1 MEQELKGQKEVRVK
15 KLSLGIC
22 LIAFLAA
29 LSWGKVGDVLKTI
42 KTPGP
47 CPTGLA
53 FDGKHLWLADDFT
66 DKIYK
71 IDPET
76 GNVLSS
82 FESPGHH
89 PEGLAWDG
97 QFLWHIDSGEKLMYK
112 LDPET
117 GRALSILESNS
128 PNPRDLA
135 WDGEYLWIADFR
147 SDTLLKVST
156 VDGMM
161 VQTFP
166 SPAGEPAGLAFDGK
180 YLWVTDRSEDRI
192 YLVNPADGLCLSSL
206 RSYGP
211 FPYGL
216 AWGDGTLWNV
226 DYENKEIYKIKVFD
240 TDIVSKWDE
249 LPLSLQFVKEFRNYG
264 PGTVKTLD
272 IYLPIPENRD
282 NQSLLGPVRFDPKP
296 NEMIEDSWGQKIAHF
311 QFKDLKGYSIV
322 RPGWK
327 VDARILAVEY
337 FIYPDK
343 VRTLDD
349 IPLDIRNKF
358 TQDGDKYRVSD
369 PYIQELAR
377 KIAGQEKNPYWI
389 VRRIYEYLADHL
401 EYNLKPVGGWNP
413 APTALRRGTASC
425 SEYSYSMIALCRTL
439 GVPIRY
445 VGAVSLRGDDA
456 SFDDVFHR
464 WTEVYLPPYGWI
476 PFDVNKGDRGEGAP
490 PGDKVL
496 GIGNIAARY
505 IITTENGGGD
515 QYLWFG
521 YNYGFKWTS
530 EDRCRIHEES
540 YGLWSPLGEKK
551 YHKPMK

>member
-1 MEQELKGQKEVRVK
+1 MK
-15 KLSLGIC
+15 KFSLCIG
-22 LIAFLAA
+22 LGLFLVA
-29 LSWGKVGDVLKTI
+29 LSWGRVGDIQKII

-47 CPTGLA
+47 CPAGLT
-53 FDGKHLWLADDFT
+53 FDGTYLWLADDYT

-76 GNVLSS
+76 GKVVSS

-97 QFLWHIDSGEKLMYK
+97 KCLWHIDSGERLLYR
-112 LDPET
+112 LDPAT
-117 GRALSILESNS
+117 GTALSILESNS
-128 PNPRDLA
+128 PNPRDLT
-135 WDGEYLWIADFR
+135 WDGEYLWIADFK
-147 SDTLLKVST
+147 SDTLLKVSP

-166 SPAGEPAGLAFDGK
+166 SPAGEPTGLAFDGK
-180 YLWVTDRSEDRI
+180 YLWVSDRSEDRI

-216 AWGDGTLWNV
+216 AWGNASLWNV
-226 DYENKEIYKIKVFD
+226 DYENDEVYSIKVFD
-240 TDIVSKWDE
+240 ADIVSRWGE
-249 LPLSLQFVKEFRNYG
+249 NRLSLQYVKEFRNYG

-272 IYLPIPENRD
+272 IYLPIPGNRD
-282 NQSLLGPVRFDPKP
+282 NQTLLGPVRFDPKP
-296 NEMIEDSWGQKIAHF
+296 DELIEDSWGQKIAHF
-311 QFKDLKGYSIV
+311 AFKDLKGYSIV

-327 VDARILAVEY
+327 VDASISAVEY

-343 VRTLDD
+343 VGSLDD
-349 IPLDIRNKF
+349 IPPDIRKKF
-358 TQDGDKYRVSD
+358 TQDGDKYRLSD
-369 PYIQELAR
+369 PTVRELAR
-377 KIAGQEKNPYWI
+377 KIAGKEKNPYWI

-401 EYNLKPVGGWNP
+401 SYNLKPVGGWNP
-413 APTALRRGTASC
+413 APTVLKRGTASC
-425 SEYSYSMIALCRTL
+425 SEYSYTMIALCRSL

-464 WTEVYLPPYGWI
+464 WTEVYLPPYGWV
-476 PFDVNKGDRGEGAP
+476 PFDANKGDRGEGAP
-490 PGDKVL
+490 PGDRAM
-496 GIGNIAARY
+496 GIGNVAARY

-515 QYLWFG
+515 KFLWFG
-521 YNYGFKWTS
+521 YNYGFNWTS
-530 EDRCRIHEES
+530 EGQCRIHEEN

-551 YHKPMK
+551 YHKPLK

>member
-1 MEQELKGQKEVRVK
+1 MK
-15 KLSLGIC
+15 KFSLCIGLSLI
-22 LIAFLAA
+22 LVAF
-29 LSWGKVGDVLKTI
+29 SWGKVGDIQKII

-47 CPTGLA
+47 CPTGLT
-53 FDGKHLWLADDFT
+53 FDGTYLWLADGYT

-76 GNVLSS
+76 GKVVSS

-97 QFLWHIDSGEKLMYK
+97 KYLWHIDSGEKLLYR
-112 LDPET
+112 LDPAT
-117 GRALSILESNS
+117 GTALSILESNS
-128 PNPRDLA
+128 PNPRDLT
-135 WDGEYLWIADFR
+135 WDGEYLWIADFK
-147 SDTLLKVST
+147 SDTLLKVSP

-180 YLWVTDRSEDRI
+180 YLWVSDRSEDRI
-192 YLVNPADGLCLSSL
+192 YLVDPTDGLCLSSL

-216 AWGDGTLWNV
+216 AWGNDALWNV
-226 DYENKEIYKIKVFD
+226 DYENNEIYRIKVFD
-240 TDIVSKWDE
+240 ADIVSRWDE
-249 LPLSLQFVKEFRNYG
+249 NRLSLQFVKEFRNYG

-282 NQSLLGPVRFDPKP
+282 NQTLLGPVQFDPKP
-296 NEMIEDSWGQKIAHF
+296 DEMIEDSWGQKIAHF
-311 QFKDLKGYSIV
+311 AFKDLKGYSIV

-327 VDARILAVEY
+327 VDAKISAVEY
-337 FIYPDK
+337 FVYPDK
-343 VRTLDD
+343 VGSLDD
-349 IPLDIRNKF
+349 IPLDIKKKF
-358 TQDGDKYRVSD
+358 TQDGDKYRLSD
-369 PYIQELAR
+369 PLIQNLAQ
-377 KIAGQEKNPYWI
+377 KIAGKEKNPYWI

-401 EYNLKPVGGWNP
+401 SYNLKPVGGWNP
-413 APTALRRGTASC
+413 APTVLKRGTASC
-425 SEYSYSMIALCRTL
+425 SEYSYTMIALCRSL

-445 VGAVSLRGDDA
+445 VGVVSLRGDDA

-464 WTEVYLPPYGWI
+464 WTEVYLPPYGWV
-476 PFDVNKGDRGEGAP
+476 PFDTNKGDRGEGAP
-490 PGDKVL
+490 PGDKVM
-496 GIGNIAARY
+496 GIGNVAARY

-515 QYLWFG
+515 KYLWFG
-521 YNYGFKWTS
+521 YNYGFNWTS
-530 EDRCRIHEES
+530 EGKCRIQEES

-551 YHKPMK
+551 YHKPLK

>member
-1 MEQELKGQKEVRVK
+1 MKRYG
-15 KLSLGIC
+15 LGIC
-22 LIAFLAA
+22 LFALLAA
-29 LSWGKVGDVLKTI
+29 LSWGKVGDVMKVI

-53 FDGKHLWLADDFT
+53 FDGKHLWLADNFT
-66 DKIYK
+66 DTIYK
-71 IDPET
+71 IDTET
-76 GNVLSS
+76 GKVLSG

-97 QFLWHIDSGEKLMYK
+97 KFLWHIDSGEKLMYK

-117 GRALSILESNS
+117 GRAVSILESNS

-135 WDGEYLWIADFR
+135 WDGEYIWIEDFR

-161 VQTFP
+161 VQTFA

-180 YLWVTDRSEDRI
+180 YLWVADRAEDRI

-211 FPYGL
+211 FPSGL
-216 AWGDGTLWNV
+216 AWGGDAFWNV
-226 DYENKEIYKIKVFD
+226 DYENDEIYKVKIFD
-240 TDIVSKWDE
+240 QDIMTKWE
-249 LPLSLQFVKEFRNYG
+249 EKRLSLRFIKEFRNYG

-272 IYLPIPENRD
+272 IYLPFPENRD
-282 NQSLLGPVRFDPKP
+282 NQALLAAVQFEPKP
-296 NEMIEDSWGQKIAHF
+296 TEVIEDSWGQKIAHF
-311 QFKDLKGYSIV
+311 AFKDLKGYSIV
-322 RPGWK
+322 RPEWK
-327 VDARILAVEY
+327 VDAKISAVEY

-343 VRTLDD
+343 VGALED
-349 IPLDIRNKF
+349 IPPDIRHKF
-358 TQDGDKYRVSD
+358 TQDGDKYRMSD
-369 PYIQELAR
+369 PYIQELAQN
-377 KIAGQEKNPYWI
+377 IAGKEKNPYWI

-401 EYNLKPVGGWNP
+401 SYNLKPVGGWNP
-413 APTALRRGTASC
+413 APTVLKRGTSSC
-425 SEYSYSMIALCRTL
+425 SEYSYSMIALCRSL

-464 WTEVYLPPYGWI
+464 WTEVYLPPYGWV

-515 QYLWFG
+515 KYLWFG
-521 YNYGFKWTS
+521 YNYGFNWTS
-530 EDRCRIHEES
+530 EGQCRIHEEN

-551 YHKPMK
+551 YHTPAK

>member
-1 MEQELKGQKEVRVK
+1 MKRS
-15 KLSLGIC
+15 SLCFFFI
-22 LIAFLAA
+22 LFFAA

-47 CPTGLA
+47 LPTGLA
-53 FDGKHLWLADDFT
+53 FDGQHLWLADDFT

-76 GNVLSS
+76 GRILLS
-82 FESPGHH
+82 FDSPGHH

-97 QFLWHIDSGEKLMYK
+97 QYLWHIDSGEKLMYK

-117 GRALSILESNS
+117 GKALSILESNS

-135 WDGEYLWIADFR
+135 WDGEYIWIADFR

-161 VQTFP
+161 VEALAT
-166 SPAGEPAGLAFDGK
+166 PAGEPTGLTFDGK
-180 YLWVTDRSEDRI
+180 YIWIADRTEDRI

-211 FPYGL
+211 FPSGL
-216 AWGDGTLWNV
+216 AWGGDALWNV
-226 DYENKEIYKIKVFD
+226 DSENDEIYKIKVFD
-240 TDIVSKWDE
+240 TDILTKWDE
-249 LPLSLQFVKEFRNYG
+249 KPLSLKFVKEFRNYG
-264 PGTVKTLD
+264 PGTVDTLD

-282 NQSLLGPVRFDPKP
+282 NQTLIGPVEFDPKP
-296 NEMIEDSWGQKIAHF
+296 NEVIEDSWGQKIAHF
-311 QFKDLKGYSIV
+311 AYKNLKGYSIV

-327 VDARILAVEY
+327 VDARICAVEY

-343 VRTLDD
+343 VGTLDEISPD
-349 IPLDIRNKF
+349 IKKKF
-358 TQDGDKYRVSD
+358 TQDGDKYRIND
-369 PYIQELAR
+369 PYIRELAR
-377 KIAGQEKNPYWI
+377 KIAGEEKNPYWI

-401 EYNLKPVGGWNP
+401 SYNLKPVGGWNP
-413 APTALRRGTASC
+413 APTVLKRGTSSC
-425 SEYSYSMIALCRTL
+425 SEYSYSMIALCRSL

-456 SFDDVFHR
+456 SIDDVFHR

-490 PGDKVL
+490 PGDKVM
-496 GIGNIAARY
+496 GIGNVAARY

-515 QYLWFG
+515 KYLWFG
-521 YNYGFKWTS
+521 YNYGFNWTS
-530 EDRCRIHEES
+530 EGKCRVQEES

-551 YHKPMK
+551 YHKSLR

>member
-1 MEQELKGQKEVRVK
+1 MK
-15 KLSLGIC
+15 KSC
-22 LIAFLAA
+22 LCLCFILFFTV
-29 LSWGKVGDVLKTI
+29 LSWGRVGDVLKVI

-47 CPTGLA
+47 RPTSLA
-53 FDGKHLWLADDFT
+53 FDGRHLWLADEFT

-76 GNVLSS
+76 GKILLS
-82 FESPGHH
+82 FDSPGHH

-97 QFLWHIDSGEKLMYK
+97 ECLWHIDSGERLLYR

-135 WDGEYLWIADFR
+135 WDGEYVWIADFR
-147 SDTLLKVST
+147 SDILIKVST

-161 VQTFP
+161 VQTFA
-166 SPAGEPAGLAFDGK
+166 SPAGEPTGLTFDGK
-180 YLWVTDRSEDRI
+180 YLWVADRAQDRI

-211 FPYGL
+211 FPSGL
-216 AWGDGTLWNV
+216 AWAGDTLWNV
-226 DYENKEIYKIKVFD
+226 DYENDEIYQVKIFD
-240 TDIVSKWDE
+240 NDILTRWDE
-249 LPLSLQFVKEFRNYG
+249 KKLSLQFVKEFRNYG
-264 PGTVKTLD
+264 PGTVDTLD
-272 IYLPIPENRD
+272 VYLPIPENRD
-282 NQSLLGPVRFDPKP
+282 NQTLLGPVEFDPNP
-296 NEMIEDSWGQKIAHF
+296 NAMIEDSWDQKIAHF
-311 QFKDLKGYSIV
+311 AYENLKGYCVV

-327 VDARILAVEY
+327 VDAAISAVEY
-337 FIYPDK
+337 FIYPDR
-343 VRTLDD
+343 VGSLDD
-349 IPLDIRNKF
+349 IPADIKQKF
-358 TQDGDKYRVSD
+358 TQDGDKYRMSD
-369 PYIQELAR
+369 PFIQELAR
-377 KIAGQEKNPYWI
+377 KIAGKEKNPYWI

-401 EYNLKPVGGWNP
+401 SYNLKPVGGWNP
-413 APTALRRGTASC
+413 APTVLKRGTASC
-425 SEYSYSMIALCRTL
+425 SEYSYTMIALCRSL

-476 PFDVNKGDRGEGAP
+476 PFDVNKGDPGDGAP
-490 PGDKVL
+490 PGARAM
-496 GIGNIAARY
+496 GIGNVAARY

-515 QYLWFG
+515 KYLWFG
-521 YNYGFKWTS
+521 YNYGFNWTS
-530 EDRCRIHEES
+530 KGKCRVHEES

-551 YHKPMK
+551 YYKPLR